1 MVTIGETSV
10 YNYYFY
16 NVTIILLNLFFQ
28 SLWDSMSM
36 HVEFNPIQSI
46 AEPSEWSMNSV
57 SHGSVVDCTGQIN
70 GCLVPILIFKTDIIS
85 R

>member
-36 HVEFNPIQSI
+36 HV
-46 AEPSEWSMNSV
+46 
-57 SHGSVVDCTGQIN
+57 
-70 GCLVPILIFKTDIIS
+70 
-85 R
+85 